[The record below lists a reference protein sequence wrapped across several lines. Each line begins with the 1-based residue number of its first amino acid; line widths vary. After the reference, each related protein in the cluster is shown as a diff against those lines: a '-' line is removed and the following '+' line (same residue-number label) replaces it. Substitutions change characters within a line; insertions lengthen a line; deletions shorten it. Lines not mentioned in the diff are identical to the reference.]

1 MTRAYHDRMGRVI
14 TDPGAIEARTIQM
27 HMRRLITAGCKAGK
41 PWDHATT
48 VGEIAKATKLTAEH
62 IVEVIREYDVW
73 LWGLSSTEGP
83 MEDWH
88 VAEDG
93 E

>member
-1 MTRAYHDRMGRVI
+1 MTRTFHDRMGRVI
-14 TDPGAIEARTIQM
+14 TDPGIIEARFIKMQ
-27 HMRRLITAGCKAGK
+27 MRRLITIGANAGK

-48 VGEIAKATKLTAEH
+48 VGEIARATKLTAER
-62 IVEVIREYDVW
+62 VVQVIREYDVW
-73 LWGLSSTEGP
+73 LWGFSSEDGS

-88 VAEDG
+88 VFEDG